1 MGDPKKPR
9 KKWQGPRHPWRR
21 EILAQELQLLGQYGL
36 RNKRELWVAK
46 TVLRRIRRLAR
57 SLLGLPPE
65 ERKLREQQ
73 LISRLYKM
81 GLLPEGSSLDDVL
94 GLKVE
99 DILERR
105 LQTVVYRKGLAK
117 TIYQARQFIVHGHVY
132 IKGRRVTSPKYLVPR
147 DEEDLIEVP
156 IAKKLMIVGGASSEQ
171 ASE

>member
-36 RNKRELWVAK
+36 RNKRELWIAK

-132 IKGRRVTSPKYLVPR
+132 IKGRRVTSPGYLVPR

-156 IAKKLMIVGGASSEQ
+156 IAKKLMIVGGAPSEQ